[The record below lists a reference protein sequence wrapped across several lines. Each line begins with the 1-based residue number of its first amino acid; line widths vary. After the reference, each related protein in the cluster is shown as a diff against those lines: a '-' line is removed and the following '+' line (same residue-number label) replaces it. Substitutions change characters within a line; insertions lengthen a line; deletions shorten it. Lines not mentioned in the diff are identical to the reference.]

1 MRKLNIILFV
11 SLLSYRGMVNA
22 EPVINVVEP
31 QPNANIV
38 PAPQANDA
46 QTQIEQ
52 AADHFD
58 AFSLQLPKVIAAKLD
73 AFRTHGFRA
82 ILLDDPET
90 KPAEEA
96 MIDSLAKGLK
106 ALGNSLE
113 EDLSRTSAKTQAQNS
128 DNNPPD
134 SK

>member
-1 MRKLNIILFV
+1 
-11 SLLSYRGMVNA
+11 MVNA
-22 EPVINVVEP
+22 EP
-31 QPNANIV
+31 QPDPNTL

-58 AFSLQLPKVIAAKLD
+58 AFSLQLPTVIAAKLD

-96 MIDSLAKGLK
+96 MIDSLANGLK

-113 EDLSRTSAKTQAQNS
+113 ENLSRSSKKTQAQNP

-134 SK
+134 NK